1 MEGRTTARRAAGLI
15 ALLCALAVALGV
27 AFAPLGAHAAE
38 TGSAKADASA
48 SASADK
54 AKAGASA
61 QADSAQK
68 DAASTGATREF
79 TDSLGRTVEIPQDV
93 TAIAAS
99 GPLAQQ
105 VLMTIAPDK
114 LVGLASE
121 LSDSQKKYFGEQ
133 YASLPVF
140 GQFYGGKGDTL
151 NKEAVAAANPQVVI
165 DVGEEKDGMAE
176 DFDALQDQ
184 LGIPVIHVASTL
196 ATYDECYTML
206 GDLLGMPEK
215 GKELADY
222 CANAYDQVK
231 SVMDSIPE
239 DQRISVLYLTGDDG
253 TSVLA
258 KGSYQANVIDMV
270 ANNAAVVDDPSAKSN
285 QTSLEQISNWNPQV
299 IIFAPKSYYDKAAG
313 DPTWAALDAIS
324 SGSYYQVP
332 AEPFNWLNGPPS
344 VNQVLGMQWLPRILY
359 PDKFDDSLYDVV
371 AGYYKAFYGYD
382 LSQDEFNELTATAVP
397 AEEK

>member
-1 MEGRTTARRAAGLI
+1 MFGQVGSNGKDVDMERSTTARRSAGLI
-15 ALLCALAVALGV
+15 ALLCALVLALGV
-27 AFAPLGAHAAE
+27 ALAPLSVQAAE
-38 TGSAKADASA
+38 SAGSSA
-48 SASADK
+48 ADK
-54 AKAGASA
+54 
-61 QADSAQK
+61 
-68 DAASTGATREF
+68 AASTGATREF
-79 TDSLGRTVEIPQDV
+79 TDSLGRTVEIPENV

-133 YASLPVF
+133 YGDLPVF

-184 LGIPVIHVASTL
+184 MGIPVVHIASTL
-196 ATYDECYTML
+196 ATYDQAYTML
-206 GDLLGMPEK
+206 GELLGMPDK
-215 GKELADY
+215 AKELADY
-222 CANAYDQVK
+222 CANAYEQVK

-239 DQRISVLYLTGDDG
+239 DERTSVLYLTGEDG

-285 QTSLEQISNWNPQV
+285 QTSLEQISNWNPEV
-299 IIFAPKSYYDKAAG
+299 IIFAPKSYYDKAAD
-313 DPTWAALDAIS
+313 DPTWSALTAIS

-359 PDKFDDSLYDVV
+359 ADKFDDSLYDVV
-371 AGYYKAFYGYD
+371 SSYYKTFYGYD
-382 LSQDEFNELTATAVP
+382 LTQDEFNELTATAVP
-397 AEEK
+397 EDLK

>member
-1 MEGRTTARRAAGLI
+1 MERSRTARRTAGLI
-15 ALLCALAVALGV
+15 ALLCALAVALAV
-27 AFAPLGAHAAE
+27 VLAPLGSQVAYAA
-38 TGSAKADASA
+38 GADSAKADA
-48 SASADK
+48 
-54 AKAGASA
+54 AKATSA
-61 QADSAQK
+61 KADSSKA
-68 DAASTGATREF
+68 DAGATREF

-105 VLMTIAPDK
+105 VLMTMAPDK
-114 LVGLASE
+114 LAGLSSE
-121 LSDSQKKYFGEQ
+121 LTDSQKKYFGEQ
-133 YASLPVF
+133 YADLPVF
-140 GQFYGGKGDTL
+140 GQFYGGKGTL

-176 DFDALQDQ
+176 DFDALQEQ
-184 LGIPVIHVASTL
+184 LGIPVVHVASTL
-196 ATYDECYTML
+196 ATYDEAYTML
-206 GDLLGMPEK
+206 GELLGMPER

-222 CANAYDQVK
+222 CAKAYEQVN
-231 SVMDSIPE
+231 SVMESIPE
-239 DQRISVLYLTGDDG
+239 DQRVSVLYLTGDDG

-270 ANNAAVVDDPSAKSN
+270 ANNAAVVDDPSSRSN

-299 IIFAPKSYYDKAAG
+299 IIFAPESYYDKAAG

-359 PDKFDDSLYDVV
+359 QDKFDDNLHDVI
-371 AGYYKAFYGYD
+371 AGYYKTFYGYE
-382 LSQDEFNELTATAVP
+382 LSQDEYNELTATAVP
-397 AEEK
+397 ADMK